1 MYKHRLLYIV
11 SFLCLLC
18 SLSAQ
23 QSKTSKSYHQRLKE
37 AMQAEEEQQVISE
50 QRKQKEKQ
58 RIQQTQSS
66 PTNSTYQSVRKS
78 SSYSNETKRAIQI
91 DKVNNA
97 GYDASDAISAAS
109 ELQQLLS
116 ETETIELPPLSVF
129 LNAAYENAT
138 IKFQEAAIDEKRAN
152 YIIAKRN
159 WLNYFR
165 INGSYSY
172 GVFSALTNSSNVE
185 TPLFQAWSGTA
196 QHTYNIGAGVS
207 ISIGDLINTKQRMN
221 AQKAIMRQAQY
232 QYENAVE
239 NRKLTILNAY
249 NAVVEQLATIR
260 AKAEAAAMY
269 EAQMKI
275 SENEFVNGQM
285 SLENLS
291 LERARRTGALVT
303 FQECKVQLHNA
314 ITLLELL
321 TNIKILNS
329 TKHQQE

>member
-1 MYKHRLLYIV
+1 MYTYRLLYIF
-11 SFLCLLC
+11 SFLCLVC
-18 SLSAQ
+18 AVSAQ

-37 AMQAEEEQQVISE
+37 LMQAEEEHQVVSE
-50 QRKQKEKQ
+50 GRKKQEIQHTQR
-58 RIQQTQSS
+58 TQ
-66 PTNSTYQSVRKS
+66 PTGNSTLQSVKKS
-78 SSYSNETKRAIQI
+78 SSFYANERERALQV
-91 DKVNNA
+91 DEVNNA

-109 ELQQLLS
+109 ELHKLLS

-129 LNAAYENAT
+129 LNAAYDNAT
-138 IKFQEAAIDEKRAN
+138 IKYQEAAIDEKKAN

-165 INGSYSY
+165 VNGSYSY
-172 GVFSALTNSSNVE
+172 GVFSALTNSSNE
-185 TPLFQAWSGTA
+185 NTPPFQAWSGSA
-196 QHTYNIGAGVS
+196 QHTYNFGASVS
-207 ISIGDLINTKQRMN
+207 VSIGDLINTKQKMN
-221 AQKAIMRQAQY
+221 VQKAIMRQAQY
-232 QYENAVE
+232 QYDNAVE

-321 TNIKILNS
+321 TNIKILDS
-329 TKHQQE
+329 TKQQYQ

>member
-18 SLSAQ
+18 TLSAQ

-37 AMQAEEEQQVISE
+37 AMQAKEEQQVISE
-50 QRKQKEKQ
+50 QKRQQEKQ

-66 PTNSTYQSVRKS
+66 LNTTQQSARRS
-78 SSYSNETKRAIQI
+78 SSYSSETKRAIQV
-91 DKVNNA
+91 DEVNNA

-109 ELQQLLS
+109 ELQKLLS
-116 ETETIELPPLSVF
+116 ETETIELPPLTVF

-138 IKFQEAAIDEKRAN
+138 IKYQEAAIDEKRAN
-152 YIIAKRN
+152 YIIAKRS
-159 WLNYFR
+159 WMNYFR
-165 INGSYSY
+165 VNGSYSY
-172 GVFSALTNSSNVE
+172 GVFSALTNSSNVD

-207 ISIGDLINTKQRMN
+207 ISIGELVNTKQKMN
-221 AQKAIMRQAQY
+221 VQKAIMRQAQY
-232 QYENAVE
+232 QYDNAVE

-275 SENEFVNGQM
+275 SENEFINGQM

>member
-1 MYKHRLLYIV
+1 MYKHKLLYIV

-18 SLSAQ
+18 TLSAQ

-50 QRKQKEKQ
+50 QKRQQEKR
-58 RIQQTQSS
+58 RIQQTQSAPGS
-66 PTNSTYQSVRKS
+66 INKSTRNS
-78 SSYSNETKRAIQI
+78 SSYSSESRRAIQL
-91 DKVNNA
+91 DEVNNA
-97 GYDASDAISAAS
+97 GYDASDAISAGS
-109 ELQQLLS
+109 ELQKLLS

-138 IKFQEAAIDEKRAN
+138 IKYQEAAIDEKRAD
-152 YIIAKRN
+152 YIMTKRS

-185 TPLFQAWSGTA
+185 TPLFQAWSGSA

-207 ISIGDLINTKQRMN
+207 ISIGELVNTKQKMN
-221 AQKAIMRQAQY
+221 MQKAIMRQAQY
-232 QYENAVE
+232 QYDNAVE
-239 NRKLTILNAY
+239 TRKLTILNAY

-275 SENEFVNGQM
+275 SENEFINGRM
-285 SLENLS
+285 SLETLS

-303 FQECKVQLHNA
+303 FQECKIQLHNA

-329 TKHQQE
+329 TKHQQK

>member
-1 MYKHRLLYIV
+1 MYKCKLVYIL
-11 SFLCLLC
+11 SFLCLVC
-18 SLSAQ
+18 AVSAQ

-37 AMQAEEEQQVISE
+37 LMKVEEEHQVISDS
-50 QRKQKEKQ
+50 QKRKEAQQIQ
-58 RIQQTQSS
+58 RIQSS
-66 PTNSTYQSVRKS
+66 TNSTPASPRKS
-78 SSYSNETKRAIQI
+78 SSFYTNERERALQV
-91 DKVNNA
+91 DEVNNA

-109 ELQQLLS
+109 ELQRLLS
-116 ETETIELPPLSVF
+116 ETETIELPPLSDF
-129 LNAAYENAT
+129 LNAAYDNAT
-138 IKFQEAAIDEKRAN
+138 IKFQEASIDEKRAN

-165 INGSYSY
+165 VNGSYSY
-172 GVFSALTNSSNVE
+172 GVFSALTNSTNVD

-196 QHTYNIGAGVS
+196 QHTYNIGASVS
-207 ISIGDLINTKQRMN
+207 VSIGDLVNTKQKMN
-221 AQKAIMRQAQY
+221 VQKAIMRQAQY
-232 QYENAVE
+232 QYDNAVE

-249 NAVVEQLATIR
+249 NSVVEQLATIR

-291 LERARRTGALVT
+291 LERARRTGALIT

-329 TKHQQE
+329 TKKQH

>member
-1 MYKHRLLYIV
+1 MYKHKLLYIV

-18 SLSAQ
+18 TLSAQ

-50 QRKQKEKQ
+50 QKRQQEKR
-58 RIQQTQSS
+58 RIQQTQSAPGS
-66 PTNSTYQSVRKS
+66 INKSARNS
-78 SSYSNETKRAIQI
+78 SSYSSESRRAIQL
-91 DKVNNA
+91 DEVNNA
-97 GYDASDAISAAS
+97 GYDASDAISATS
-109 ELQQLLS
+109 ELQTLLN

-138 IKFQEAAIDEKRAN
+138 IKFQEAAIDEKRAD
-152 YIIAKRN
+152 YIMTKRS

-196 QHTYNIGAGVS
+196 QHTYNIGASVS
-207 ISIGDLINTKQRMN
+207 ISIGDLVNTKQKMN

-249 NAVVEQLATIR
+249 NSVVEQLATIR

-275 SENEFVNGQM
+275 SENEFINGRM

-321 TNIKILNS
+321 TSIKILDSNQN
-329 TKHQQE
+329 KK

>member
-1 MYKHRLLYIV
+1 MYKHKLLYIV

-18 SLSAQ
+18 TLSAQ

-50 QRKQKEKQ
+50 QKRQQEKR
-58 RIQQTQSS
+58 RIQQTQSAPGS
-66 PTNSTYQSVRKS
+66 INKSARNS
-78 SSYSNETKRAIQI
+78 SSYSSESRRAIQL
-91 DKVNNA
+91 DEVNNA
-97 GYDASDAISAAS
+97 GYDASDAISAGS
-109 ELQQLLS
+109 ELQKLLS

-138 IKFQEAAIDEKRAN
+138 IKYQEAAIDEKRAD
-152 YIIAKRN
+152 YIMTKRS

-185 TPLFQAWSGTA
+185 TPLFQAWSGSA

-207 ISIGDLINTKQRMN
+207 ISIGELVNTKQKMN
-221 AQKAIMRQAQY
+221 MQKAIMRQAQY
-232 QYENAVE
+232 QYDNAVE
-239 NRKLTILNAY
+239 TRKLTILNAY

-275 SENEFVNGQM
+275 SENEFINGRM
-285 SLENLS
+285 SLETLS

-303 FQECKVQLHNA
+303 FQECKIQLHNA

-329 TKHQQE
+329 TKHQQK

>member
-1 MYKHRLLYIV
+1 MYKYRLLYII

-18 SLSAQ
+18 TLSAQ
-23 QSKTSKSYHQRLKE
+23 QSKTSKSYHQQLKE
-37 AMQAEEEQQVISE
+37 AMKAEEEQQVISE
-50 QRKQKEKQ
+50 QKKQQEKR

-66 PTNSTYQSVRKS
+66 SNSINQSARKS
-78 SSYSNETKRAIQI
+78 SSYSNETKRAIQL

-109 ELQQLLS
+109 ELQTLLN
-116 ETETIELPPLSVF
+116 ETETIELPPLSIF

-138 IKFQEAAIDEKRAN
+138 IKYQEAAIDEKRAN
-152 YIIAKRN
+152 YIIVKRN

-207 ISIGDLINTKQRMN
+207 ISIGDLVNTKQKMN

-232 QYENAVE
+232 QYDQAVE

-275 SENEFVNGQM
+275 SENEFINGQM
-285 SLENLS
+285 SLELLS

-321 TNIKILNS
+321 TNVKILHS

>member
-11 SFLCLLC
+11 SFLCFLC
-18 SLSAQ
+18 TLSAQ

-50 QRKQKEKQ
+50 QKRQEEKQ
-58 RIQQTQSS
+58 RIQQTQSAPS
-66 PTNSTYQSVRKS
+66 SINKS
-78 SSYSNETKRAIQI
+78 ARNPSSYSSESKRAIQL
-91 DKVNNA
+91 DEVNNA
-97 GYDASDAISAAS
+97 GYDAGDAISAAS
-109 ELQQLLS
+109 ELQTLLN

-138 IKFQEAAIDEKRAN
+138 IKFQEAAIDEKRAD
-152 YIIAKRN
+152 YIMTKRS

-196 QHTYNIGAGVS
+196 QHTYNIGASVS
-207 ISIGDLINTKQRMN
+207 ISIGDLVNTKQKMN

-249 NAVVEQLATIR
+249 NSVVEQLATIR

-275 SENEFVNGQM
+275 SENEFINGRM

-321 TNIKILNS
+321 TNIKILDSNQN
-329 TKHQQE
+329 KK